1 MVMPSSKKIKN
12 KKVMLSCIN
21 FHFILNY
28 KMVAWRMGNVREKYS
43 LCYISLIFFF
53 FFFIMFLE
61 KCLYGFII
69 ITKFYNIFH
78 NKLSVDPL

>member
-21 FHFILNY
+21 FHFILND

-43 LCYISLIFFF
+43 LCYISLIL
-53 FFFIMFLE
+53 FL
-61 KCLYGFII
+61 F
-69 ITKFYNIFH
+69 FYNVFRKVPLWLYYY
-78 NKLSVDPL
+78 NKILQHFSQ